1 MFRRVKSRVSKFWA
15 GVALLSVEMLIVFS
29 IFFLSLIGFIFI
41 ARRVFIT
48 GSTDFDQSV
57 FDKLQP
63 YVNETNN
70 KIMLFITFLGKHDF
84 LIPANLAL
92 IAYFLFIKKHKWYSI
107 KIPAIAI
114 SSLLMMFFLKNLFG
128 RERPLIPLLEQA
140 GGLSFPSGH
149 ALMSMTFYGLLIYIV
164 WNSIKNQPLKWSLVG
179 LLLALIFLI
188 GFSRIYL
195 RVHYT
200 TDVIAGFFMG
210 FLWLVVSVQV
220 IRRIEKYSKRNLNPI
235 VENPEEPVGLEQKL
249 ETNS

>member
-1 MFRRVKSRVSKFWA
+1 MFRGIKSRVSKFWA
-15 GVALLSVEMLIVFS
+15 GIALLSVEMLIVFS
-29 IFFLSLIGFIFI
+29 IFFLSLAGFIFI

-48 GSTDFDQSV
+48 GSTEFDQSV

-114 SSLLMMFFLKNLFG
+114 SSLLMMFVLKNLFG

-140 GGLSFPSGH
+140 RGLSFPSGH

-164 WNSIKNQPLKWSLVG
+164 WNSIKNQQLKWSLVV

-200 TDVIAGFFMG
+200 TDVMAGFAMG
-210 FLWLVVSVQV
+210 FLWLVIAVQV

-235 VENPEEPVGLEQKL
+235 VKNPEEPVGLEQKL

>member
-1 MFRRVKSRVSKFWA
+1 MFRGIKSRVSKFWA
-15 GVALLSVEMLIVFS
+15 GIALLSVEMLIVFS
-29 IFFLSLIGFIFI
+29 IFFLSLAGFIFI

-48 GSTDFDQSV
+48 GSTQFDQSV

-114 SSLLMMFFLKNLFG
+114 SSLLMMFVLKNLFG

-140 GGLSFPSGH
+140 RGLSFPSGH

-164 WNSIKNQPLKWSLVG
+164 WNSIKNQQLKWSLVV

-200 TDVIAGFFMG
+200 TDVMAGFAMG
-210 FLWLVVSVQV
+210 FLWLVISVQV

-235 VENPEEPVGLEQKL
+235 VKNPEEPVGLEQKL

>member
-1 MFRRVKSRVSKFWA
+1 MFRGIKSRVSKFWA
-15 GVALLSVEMLIVFS
+15 GVALLSIEMLIVFS

-48 GSTDFDQSV
+48 GSQDFDQSV

-70 KIMLFITFLGKHDF
+70 NIMLFITFLGKHDF
-84 LIPANLAL
+84 LIPANLGL

-114 SSLLMMFFLKNLFG
+114 SSLLMMFVLKNLFG

-140 GGLSFPSGH
+140 RGLSFPSGH

-164 WNSIKNQPLKWSLVG
+164 WDTVKNKQLKWSLVVV
-179 LLLALIFLI
+179 LLLLIFLI

-200 TDVIAGFFMG
+200 TDVIAGFAMG
-210 FLWLVVSVQV
+210 FLWLVISVQV
-220 IRRIEKYSKRNLNPI
+220 INRLEKYSKRNLNPI
-235 VENPEEPVGLEQKL
+235 VKNPEEPVGLEQKL
-249 ETNS
+249 ETNT